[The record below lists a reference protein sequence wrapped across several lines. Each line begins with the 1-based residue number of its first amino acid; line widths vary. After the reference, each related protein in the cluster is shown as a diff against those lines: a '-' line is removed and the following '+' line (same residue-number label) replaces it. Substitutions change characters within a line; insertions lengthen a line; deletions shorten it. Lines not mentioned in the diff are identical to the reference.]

1 MKNGLIRT
9 EIIALLFTV
18 LSGSGAI
25 AHAPVFMMAPEVPGK
40 SAFDLHTG
48 ITHSRQG
55 DNRHTELEQEFTY
68 GLTRNFAAG
77 LSIPLAREE
86 RAQAGGEQT
95 ASTGIDNPRFF
106 GQWKFWDKD
115 ALGAKQSAAL
125 RLAATLPVGD
135 KIIARKKPDFMAGAA
150 YGMESLKWYYM
161 LDVRYLHRVEDSGD
175 KPGDRFFADVAVG
188 LRPRLGKLEE
198 TDTVLFLELN
208 YMNEARAKSGGA
220 ENPDSGGTF
229 FYISPEVLISPS
241 NRLMIRGGVQIPI
254 YQSLNGT
261 REPDDFTFKLV
272 IESRY

>member
-1 MKNGLIRT
+1 M
-9 EIIALLFTV
+9 LFFV
-18 LSGSGAI
+18 LSGSAAV

-40 SAFDLHTG
+40 SAFDLHTV

-68 GLTRNFAAG
+68 GITRNLAVGA
-77 LSIPLAREE
+77 SVPVAREE
-86 RAQAGGEQT
+86 QTEAGGGQS
-95 ASTGIDNPRFF
+95 ASTGIDNPHFF
-106 GQWKFWDKD
+106 GQWRFWDRD
-115 ALGAKQSAAL
+115 VLGAKYSAAL
-125 RLAATLPVGD
+125 RLAAILPIGD
-135 KIIARKKPDFMAGAA
+135 KSVARKKPDFMAGAA
-150 YGMESLKWYYM
+150 YGMESLKWYYTI
-161 LDVRYLHRVEDSGD
+161 DARYLYRVEDSGN
-175 KPGDRFFADVAVG
+175 KPGDRFFADAAVG

-220 ENPDSGGTF
+220 DNKNSGGTF